1 MSAASGPAEGS
12 RVSEDGEKIV
22 GWGRGNNKN
31 QHVIGARSQRARMD
45 LGLCGARDKIRRD
58 QPASWMP
65 LSSKGGRRSFF
76 CRVPLA
82 MPHCSEML
90 LLFFFRG
97 VCRKELQREDGAF
110 RGVLTMRVVKFGAA
124 VAALFAASA
133 PALAE
138 STVLR
143 NVTVIDGT
151 GAPAKPNSAIV
162 MTDGKIA
169 YVGPMAGLKAPAGA
183 RDVDLAGKFVMPGI
197 IDSHVHLGMMHDVT
211 QDEKFETPQNVE
223 DDLKQYAAYGVTAV
237 QVLGTDK
244 DFVLDMRNKQRKS
257 RPTMARI
264 FSAGRGVVMK
274 GGYGGLLGV
283 TQPISTPE
291 EARKL
296 VDEQAAKGVDLI
308 KLWMDDERKTIP
320 VKMTY
325 AISKAVID
333 QAHKHKLRAV
343 AHIFYLA
350 DAKELLREGV
360 DGFGHMVRDVPV
372 DQEFLN
378 LMKTKGAWQV
388 SPTLSREMAY
398 SLAIMP
404 WLNDNFFTR
413 GVTPGTLDA
422 LRSPQRQKNVMLG
435 PTRFPG
441 LPYEKKVFWDMDRTV
456 FQALEN
462 YQAMVKAGVN
472 TGMGTDSGPN
482 GRYPGFN
489 AHEEMQMEVMAGRTP
504 MDAIKSATSDNA
516 RWLGDKTIGSIE
528 TGKWADLLVLE
539 KNPLD
544 DIRNTQM
551 IAQVYVAG
559 NSAPTVWQT
568 CRGRAANACAG
579 KSTDAPHMPY

>member
-1 MSAASGPAEGS
+1 MKACRKNDDKQHKKSFWEWNMQGLKLGATVAVLLAMSAP
-12 RVSEDGEKIV
+12 V
-22 GWGRGNNKN
+22 
-31 QHVIGARSQRARMD
+31 M
-45 LGLCGARDKIRRD
+45 
-58 QPASWMP
+58 
-65 LSSKGGRRSFF
+65 
-76 CRVPLA
+76 
-82 MPHCSEML
+82 
-90 LLFFFRG
+90 
-97 VCRKELQREDGAF
+97 
-110 RGVLTMRVVKFGAA
+110 
-124 VAALFAASA
+124 
-133 PALAE
+133 AE
-138 STVLR
+138 STVLT

-151 GAPAKPNSAIV
+151 GAAAKPNSAIV

-183 RDVDLAGKFVMPGI
+183 KTVDLSGKFVMPGI
-197 IDSHVHLGMMHDVT
+197 IDSHVHVGMMKDVT
-211 QDEKFETPQNVE
+211 QDEKFETPENVQA
-223 DDLKQYAAYGVTAV
+223 DLKQYAAYGVTAV
-237 QVLGTDK
+237 EVLGTDK
-244 DFVLDMRNKQRKS
+244 DFVLEMRNQQRKG
-257 RPTMARI
+257 RPTMARL
-264 FSAGRGVVMK
+264 FSAGRGAVMK
-274 GGYGGLLGV
+274 GGYGGLVGV
-283 TQPISTPE
+283 TNPISTPE

-325 AISKAVID
+325 EVSKAIID
-333 QAHKHKLRAV
+333 QAHKHHLRAV
-343 AHIFYLA
+343 AHVFYLA
-350 DAKELLREGV
+350 DAKELLRQGV
-360 DGFGHMVRDVPV
+360 DGFGHMVRDQPV

-378 LMKTKGAWQV
+378 LMKSKGAWQV

-404 WLNDNFFTR
+404 WLQDPFFIR

-422 LRSPQRQKNVMLG
+422 LRSPAREKAVVTG
-435 PTRFPG
+435 FTRFPG
-441 LPYEKKVFWDMDRTV
+441 LPYEKKVFADMDRTL
-456 FQALEN
+456 FQAVEN

-489 AHEEMQMEVMAGRTP
+489 AHEELQMEVILAGRSP

-528 TGKWADLLVLE
+528 QGKWADLLVLE

-551 IAQVYVAG
+551 INQVYIAG
-559 NSAPTVWQT
+559 NSVPTIWQT
-568 CRGRAANACAG
+568 CRDRPANACTG